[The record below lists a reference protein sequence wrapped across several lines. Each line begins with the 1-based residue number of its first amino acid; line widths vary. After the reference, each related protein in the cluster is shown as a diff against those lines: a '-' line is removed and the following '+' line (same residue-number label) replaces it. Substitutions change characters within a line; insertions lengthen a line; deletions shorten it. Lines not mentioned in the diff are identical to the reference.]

1 MSPKTHIEGFYD
13 DNAQREWDRLDRHR
27 TELALTLKALDEYLP
42 PAPADVLDIGGG
54 PGRYAI
60 ELSRRGYSLTL
71 LDLAQT
77 NLDLATQKAA
87 EASVSLHRTLHANA
101 LDLGALADSTFDAV
115 LLMGPLYHLVKLEDR
130 IRCIDEAKRVLKP
143 GGLLFA
149 AFINRYGVFV
159 DAAAKYPNDV
169 FERRELWE
177 GIWRDGVNPPPHDSF
192 TDAYFAMPD
201 EVVPFMEGLGLSTLK
216 LLGLEGIVSGHED
229 SVNALQ
235 GDAWTYWVNLNYA
248 YAQDPA
254 LHAASQHLLYVG
266 VKIC

>member
-1 MSPKTHIEGFYD
+1 MPTKTHIEGFYD
-13 DNAQREWDRLDRHR
+13 DCTQREWERLDRHR
-27 TELALTLKALDEYLP
+27 TEFALTLKALDESLP

-60 ELSRRGYSLTL
+60 ELSRRGYSVTL
-71 LDLAQT
+71 VDLSQA
-77 NLDLATQKAA
+77 NLDMAARQAA
-87 EASVSLHRTLHANA
+87 EVGVSLHGALHANA
-101 LDLGALADSTFDAV
+101 LDLSDFADGSFDAV
-115 LLMGPLYHLVKLEDR
+115 LLMGPLYHLISLEER
-130 IRCIDEAKRVLKP
+130 TRCIQEAKRVLKP

-192 TDAYFAMPD
+192 TDAYFAMPA
-201 EVVPFMEGLGLSTLK
+201 EVLPLMEGQGFSTLK

-229 SVNALQ
+229 ASNALQ
-235 GDAWTYWVNLNYA
+235 GEAWEYWVKLNYA

-266 VKIC
+266 KKP